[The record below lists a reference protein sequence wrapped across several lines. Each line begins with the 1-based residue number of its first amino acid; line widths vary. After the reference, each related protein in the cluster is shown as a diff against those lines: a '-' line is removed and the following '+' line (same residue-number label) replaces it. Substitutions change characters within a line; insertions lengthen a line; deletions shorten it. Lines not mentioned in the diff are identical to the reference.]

1 MAITKEVATDLI
13 EVIGNL
19 KIIEVRS
26 RVVIRE
32 DGDIISENL
41 HRRSITCG
49 DLDASNNLKLTD
61 LSGESSEV
69 QGIAASV
76 WTDEVKE
83 RYRQFLISQLPE
95 GFSP

>member
-61 LSGESSEV
+61 LSGESAEV

-76 WTDEVKE
+76 WTDEVKSSWE
-83 RYRQFLISQLPE
+83 TFLKEQL
-95 GFSP
+95 